1 MRFSI
6 LGVAVLALVV
16 SACGPP
22 VSTGSRSRGGG
33 SDAGSR
39 QATDAGPA
47 TDAGSNQAQDT
58 GSNQVQDTGALPPR
72 DTGAPPTPNGC
83 VERGTGN
90 RTGSKLANL
99 RLQNC
104 QGDWIELHDQCGRPK
119 VQFVVLVTEWCPQ
132 CERSMRELRG
142 IEDEYSPEI
151 DALYVLGE
159 LGRNQPATLEACSRV
174 ANAKGVRP
182 EELLVDPS
190 FATTLSGGWVRPC
203 TDENGSFG
211 LPQTN
216 ILDGRD
222 MTLRWESMCD
232 GRQRNIDPNTII
244 NELMNG
250 G

>member
-1 MRFSI
+1 MRFLI
-6 LGVAVLALVV
+6 LGVTAFIFLV

-22 VSTGSRSRGGG
+22 VSTGSRGSRGN
-33 SDAGSR
+33 SDAGVADTGV
-39 QATDAGPA
+39 QAADDAGQTA
-47 TDAGSNQAQDT
+47 RDT
-58 GSNQVQDTGALPPR
+58 GSNPVADAGQPRPDTGPP
-72 DTGAPPTPNGC
+72 PPANGC

-104 QGDWIELHDQCGRPK
+104 NGDWIELHSQCGRAK
-119 VQFVVLVTEWCPQ
+119 AQLVMLVTQWCPACGQ
-132 CERSMRELRG
+132 AMRDMRAS
-142 IEDEYSPEI
+142 EDQYGPDL
-151 DALYVLGE
+151 DAIYVLGE
-159 LGRNQPATLEACSRV
+159 LGQNVPATLQACAAV
-174 ANAKGVRP
+174 ARAKGVHP
-182 EELLVDPS
+182 DEMLVDPS

-232 GRQRNIDPNTII
+232 GRIGGVDPNPIL
-244 NELMNG
+244 NELMAN
-250 G
+250 